1 MTDNN
6 INDKLNE
13 IREEESKGNRLDRDD
28 PESQRDFVDALDDAL
43 EAVSGG
49 ETSDTITAY
58 DPKLAA
64 VLQALE
70 EDDRMDDVFEQ
81 LKDAYDGDSGLE
93 KPSRSAIIRLA
104 VRVGLQEGTDS
115 VLDDL
120 EEAVTRRQTTTI

>member
-1 MTDNN
+1 MSDDVD
-6 INDKLNE
+6 DKLDELRN
-13 IREEESKGNRLDRDD
+13 EESQGNRLDRDD
-28 PESQRDFVDALDDAL
+28 PQSQPNFVDVLDEAL
-43 EAVSGG
+43 ESIDQG
-49 ETSDTITAY
+49 ELSDTITAY

-70 EDDRMDDVFEQ
+70 DDDRMDDVFDQ
-81 LKDAYDGDSGLE
+81 LQEAYDGDSGLQ

-120 EEAVTRRQTTTI
+120 EEAVSRRQTTTI